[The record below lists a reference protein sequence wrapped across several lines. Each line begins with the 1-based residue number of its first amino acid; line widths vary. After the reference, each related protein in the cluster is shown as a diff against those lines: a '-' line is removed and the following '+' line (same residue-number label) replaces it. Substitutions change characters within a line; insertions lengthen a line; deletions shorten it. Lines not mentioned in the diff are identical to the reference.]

1 MKEYLGIYQGI
12 VTKTDDPEKRG
23 RIKCKIPKVL
33 GSDVES
39 AWCDP
44 VIPVA
49 YDGGGDFCVP
59 FIDEAVWIAFICGE
73 VNRPIYLGGWWKK
86 EKTPWPS
93 YDRLDDTRI
102 IGYKDF
108 KITIHEGE
116 ATIEN
121 CDGANKIVMDKGG
134 ITIRSTKHIQL
145 SAPRID
151 HDLP

>member
-33 GSDVES
+33 GNDVES

-44 VIPVA
+44 VVTVA

-59 FIDEAVWIAFICGE
+59 FIDEAVWVGFIHGE
-73 VNRPIYLGGWWKK
+73 VNKPIYFGGWWKK

-102 IGYKDF
+102 ISYKDF
-108 KITIHEGE
+108 KITIHENE

-121 CDGANKIVMDKGG
+121 CDGDNQIIMNKEG
-134 ITIRSTKHIQL
+134 ITIKSSTHIQVT
-145 SAPRID
+145 APRID
-151 HDLP
+151 HN